1 MLSHPEASRIQPYP
15 TVVDFISQIPSI
27 TGHGFW
33 LHHFM
38 TCEVYGEHAGSRNWR
53 VFSQPSGCHQ
63 ELPVRAPATEEG
75 PNACPARPRIT
86 NNVGII
92 TVRGPVTKMSHL
104 LACWPLRLFQK
115 TTTMES
121 HIFFFGKP
129 CMDLWH
135 LWIIDDYWIGNG
147 DHD

>member
-1 MLSHPEASRIQPYP
+1 
-15 TVVDFISQIPSI
+15 
-27 TGHGFW
+27 
-33 LHHFM
+33 M

-63 ELPVRAPATEEG
+63 ELPARAPATEEG

-121 HIFFFGKP
+121 HIFFSENHVWTYGIYGLL
-129 CMDLWH
+129 M
-135 LWIIDDYWIGNG
+135 IIGLVITITYDFP
-147 DHD
+147 